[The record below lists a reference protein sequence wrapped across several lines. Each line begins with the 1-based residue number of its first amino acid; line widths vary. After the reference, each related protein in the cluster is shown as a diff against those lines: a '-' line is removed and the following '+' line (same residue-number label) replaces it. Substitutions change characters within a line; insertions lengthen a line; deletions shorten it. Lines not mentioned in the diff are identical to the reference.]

1 MPARHAGH
9 RLESLCH
16 TFPHRRDALCHFPVA
31 ALDSSVA
38 ARAGNAH
45 FPAMPNAVAS
55 KEGVI
60 LGRVLRPERG
70 DLPRETAR
78 WLLDVDFDPADR
90 KRIAEL
96 YEKAREGALNAE
108 EDAELEDY
116 GDVGRLLELL
126 KAKAKA
132 SLHSSGVAA

>member
-1 MPARHAGH
+1 MP
-9 RLESLCH
+9 
-16 TFPHRRDALCHFPVA
+16 T
-31 ALDSSVA
+31 
-38 ARAGNAH
+38 
-45 FPAMPNAVAS
+45 AVAS

-78 WLLDVDFDPADR
+78 WLLEVDFDPADR
-90 KRIAEL
+90 ERIAHL
-96 YEKAREGALNAE
+96 SEKAREGTLGAE

-132 SLHSSGVAA
+132 SLRTSGAA

>member
-1 MPARHAGH
+1 MP
-9 RLESLCH
+9 
-16 TFPHRRDALCHFPVA
+16 T
-31 ALDSSVA
+31 
-38 ARAGNAH
+38 
-45 FPAMPNAVAS
+45 AVAS

-70 DLPRETAR
+70 DLPGETAR
-78 WLLDVDFDPADR
+78 WLLEVDFDPADR
-90 KRIAEL
+90 ERIAQL
-96 YEKAREGALNAE
+96 YAKARKGTLTAG

-132 SLHSSGVAA
+132 SLRTPGAA

>member
-1 MPARHAGH
+1 MPALIG
-9 RLESLCH
+9 
-16 TFPHRRDALCHFPVA
+16 HFP
-31 ALDSSVA
+31 L
-38 ARAGNAH
+38 
-45 FPAMPNAVAS
+45 MPTAVAS

-90 KRIAEL
+90 ERISML
-96 YEKAREGALNAE
+96 YEKAREGTLSTE

-132 SLHSSGVAA
+132 SLRTSGAA

>member
-1 MPARHAGH
+1 MP
-9 RLESLCH
+9 
-16 TFPHRRDALCHFPVA
+16 T
-31 ALDSSVA
+31 
-38 ARAGNAH
+38 
-45 FPAMPNAVAS
+45 AVAS

-90 KRIAEL
+90 ERIATL
-96 YEKAREGALNAE
+96 YERAREGTLTTE
-108 EDAELEDY
+108 EDAELDDY

-132 SLHSSGVAA
+132 SLRTSDAG